1 MPSNET
7 RTKISYLDDVKNF
20 PKKWRRGGVF
30 MVIFLI
36 LAFLM
41 GVVGGTGAIL
51 LLSSNS
57 SLQNALG
64 IKGSS
69 LNLTTT
75 KTEKLRLEESS
86 AIIDSSN
93 KVTPAVVSI
102 TTTANIQN
110 FFGQTFQQQGG
121 GTGFIVTNDGL
132 ILTNKHVAEAGT
144 SLSVLTADGKTY
156 QARVAAED
164 PTNDLAILKID
175 AQGLPVVDLG
185 NSDDLQVGQWV
196 IAVGNALGQLQ
207 NTVTVGVISARERQL
222 TAGDGSTQ
230 EQLNNLLQTDA
241 AINAGN
247 SGGPLVNLAGQV
259 IGINTAVASNAQNIG
274 FAIPINQAKS
284 ALSSYQKSGKII
296 KPFLGVRYAT
306 ITKEIAQSENLSVD
320 YGAILVGSGNQGAV
334 VQGSPADKA
343 GLKDGDVIL
352 EINGDRVDENHP
364 LAALIDNF
372 QPGDTIELKIL
383 RSGEQSTLKLKL
395 GSTG

>member
-1 MPSNET
+1 MPK
-7 RTKISYLDDVKNF
+7 KINYLDDAKKF
-20 PKKWRRGGVF
+20 PKKLRRGGVF
-30 MVIFLI
+30 MVIFLV

-57 SLQNALG
+57 KFQNALG
-64 IKGSS
+64 IKGSN
-69 LNLTTT
+69 LNIATT

-86 AIIDSSN
+86 AIIDSSK

-102 TTTANIQN
+102 TTSQN
-110 FFGQTFQQQGG
+110 VLDFFGRTIEEQGG

-132 ILTNKHVAEAGT
+132 IITNKHVAEAGS
-144 SLSVLTADGKTY
+144 SLSVLTADGKDY
-156 QARVAAED
+156 QAKVVAED
-164 PTNDLAILKID
+164 PTNDLAILKIE

-185 NSDDLQVGQWV
+185 NSDDLQIGQWV

-222 TAGDGSTQ
+222 IAGGGGTQ

-241 AINAGN
+241 AINSGN

-284 ALSSYQKSGKII
+284 ALDSYKKSGKII
-296 KPFLGVRYAT
+296 KPFLGVRYVT
-306 ITKEIAQSENLSVD
+306 VNKEIAQSQNLSVD
-320 YGAILVGSGNQGAV
+320 YGAFLVGTSNQSAIV
-334 VQGSPADKA
+334 AGSPADKA
-343 GLKDGDVIL
+343 GLKDGDIIL
-352 EINGDRVDENHP
+352 EINGDRIDENHP
-364 LAALIDNF
+364 LAGLIDNF
-372 QPGDTIELKIL
+372 QPGDTVDLKIL
-383 RSGEQSTLKLKL
+383 RAGHESTLKLKL
-395 GSTG
+395 GSTE